1 MQEPKILE
9 VHASLA
15 ATYLEQVL
23 TLFAQA
29 GFDLKTTKTHETE
42 LLFHGTHSDTTAQ
55 ITL

>member
-9 VHASLA
+9 AHASLA